1 MAPSKA
7 AFLQAAFLEAIAAAA
22 RAEVVATEFFLQEFV
37 SVHDAHTAFDFRLGW
52 ESLPAFAHRLEKNGC
67 SSKLLVDMGHLHS
80 CLGSETNRKCPRQEL
95 NLVLDLRRVA
105 CDPAHSKDV

>member
-1 MAPSKA
+1 M
-7 AFLQAAFLEAIAAAA
+7 
-22 RAEVVATEFFLQEFV
+22 
-37 SVHDAHTAFDFRLGW
+37 HDADPASYLRFGW
-52 ESLPAFAHRLEKNGC
+52 EPHSSLAHRLEKNGC